1 MRAIK
6 NYRVRLL
13 ESENPKVF
21 TNIFEVNQY
30 ITTDII
36 KRNSEMMGQIE
47 TYNQTGFIFVKP
59 ESYLIEKYDWNKLEF
74 IPSHFG
80 IIKNKKC
87 K

>member
-1 MRAIK
+1 MKAIK

-13 ESENPKVF
+13 ESENPIEF

-30 ITTDII
+30 ITTDIL
-36 KRNSEMMGQIE
+36 KRNCDMMGQIE
-47 TYNQTGFIFVKP
+47 TYMQTGFIFVKP
-59 ESYLIEKYDWNKLEF
+59 ESYLIEKFDWDKLEF

-80 IIKNKKC
+80 IIKNQMC